1 MHFKHWCDGEKVNWK
16 LRVFAHFQPFWVCFY
31 KLIWIPFSN
40 IWWYQTGVLLFC
52 IWCLVCKVELD
63 LLALRNGVNVGQNQ
77 WMVSQSVFLTICWY
91 GFPERFAMLPLGLCH
106 LLIIWDGTW
115 SRCEFLACL
124 LGKVYGKCSCSVQGD
139 QPVFADSSLLRFL
152 VTVPC
157 YKLIWWTPHLN
168 ISF

>member
-63 LLALRNGVNVGQNQ
+63 LLALRNGENVGQNQ

-115 SRCEFLACL
+115 SRCEFVACL
-124 LGKVYGKCSCSVQGD
+124 LGKVYV
-139 QPVFADSSLLRFL
+139 SLLPACWVKCMGNVL
-152 VTVPC
+152 AV
-157 YKLIWWTPHLN
+157 YKVINLCLQILHCWG
-168 ISF
+168 